1 MNYVFVVDG
10 SFARMGSWLFG
21 YWVQMPEGIPIQA
34 GLQLAP
40 GATP

>member
-1 MNYVFVVDG
+1 MVFVVDG

-21 YWVQMPEGIPIQA
+21 YWVLGGVPIQA